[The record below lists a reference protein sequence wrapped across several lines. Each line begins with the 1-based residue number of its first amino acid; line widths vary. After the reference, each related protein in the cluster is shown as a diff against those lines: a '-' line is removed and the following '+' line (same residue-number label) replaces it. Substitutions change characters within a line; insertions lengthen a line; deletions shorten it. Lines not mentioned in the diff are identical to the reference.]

1 MVKKGTIM
9 IELNGI
15 YKLKKLKGFPNN
27 DTCEYQVLAFDDETN
42 PQVAYCKNL
51 KTNEIYCFW
60 PQFIIDPE
68 KPEETEIELIKIE
81 K

>member
-15 YKLKKLKGFPNN
+15 YKLKKIKGFADDDCDYQIMAIENVSGK
-27 DTCEYQVLAFDDETN
+27 DT
-42 PQVAYCKNL
+42 AYCKNL
-51 KTNEIYCFW
+51 NTGECFCFFT
-60 PQFIIDPE
+60 QFFIDPE
-68 KPEETEIELIKIE
+68 KPEESEIELIKIE

>member
-27 DTCEYQVLAFDDETN
+27 DTCEYQVLAFDNETN
-42 PQVAYCKNL
+42 PQVAYCKKL
-51 KTNEIYCFW
+51 KTN
-60 PQFIIDPE
+60 
-68 KPEETEIELIKIE
+68 
-81 K
+81 